1 MFGHKNLVVGM
12 TACQKFA
19 VMLLSLT
26 HCELHCALSV
36 LRLVGAEVWVIDG
49 ILTVIVFCR
58 SRVEKW

>member
-1 MFGHKNLVVGM
+1 M

-26 HCELHCALSV
+26 HCEPRCALSV
-36 LRLVGAEVWVIDG
+36 LRLVGAEVWVING
-49 ILTVIVFCR
+49 ILTLVVFCK